1 MLLKNILKS
10 IKNMVLNKCSLSVE
24 NLPYRHINKED
35 MIFSDKTLCI
45 IGNGFDLAHGVK
57 SSYYDFRNF
66 LGGNSDLREI
76 MEAYIS
82 KPDIWGD
89 FENSLAHLD
98 REMLINVI
106 DDTLTDFNV
115 KDDDDDDF
123 SAADYHLAIEW
134 AAMPAIT
141 IEQELPVTF
150 RQWINK
156 LPAANNSNPLK
167 QIINTNARFINFNYT
182 EFLETIYGVEHKN
195 ILYIH
200 GCRKNKKEELVLGHG
215 YNTEKL
221 YEEWY
226 DENKSRCVS
235 ENNPA
240 KLAYFSDDDNE
251 NLDEYKSPIRYYAIQ
266 EALGLIEEY
275 YDNSAKK
282 TEDVLKQNKTYFE
295 TLYDV
300 EKILVVGHS
309 LSLAD
314 YPYFKEIINSNIN
327 KENLLW
333 QISYYNNEDLKRINI
348 FLDKMNIKSKQVTLF
363 HI

>member
-1 MLLKNILKS
+1 MLLKNIIKS

-24 NLPYRHINKED
+24 NLPYNHINRED
-35 MIFSDKTLCI
+35 IIFSDKTLCI

-66 LGGNSDLREI
+66 LGENSDLREI

-98 REMLINVI
+98 REMLINDI

-134 AAMPAIT
+134 AAMPAIM
-141 IEQELPVTF
+141 IEQELPVEF
-150 RQWINK
+150 RKWINK

-182 EFLETIYGVEHKN
+182 ELLETIYGVEHKN

-215 YNTEKL
+215 YNPDKL
-221 YEEWY
+221 YDEWH
-226 DENKSRCVS
+226 ECNEPRCKSQ
-235 ENNPA
+235 NNPA
-240 KLAYFSDDDNE
+240 KLAYFSDEDE
-251 NLDEYKSPIRYYAIQ
+251 SLDEYKSPIRYYAIQ
-266 EALGLIEEY
+266 ETQQRVEEY

-282 TEDVLKQNKTYFE
+282 TQDVLKQNATYFK
-295 TLYDV
+295 TLYNI
-300 EKILVVGHS
+300 EKIIVIGHS
-309 LSLAD
+309 LSAVD
-314 YPYFKEIINSNIN
+314 YPYFEEIINSNIQ
-327 KENLLW
+327 KEAIVW
-333 QISYYNNEDLKRINI
+333 QISYYNNEDLKRIRI
-348 FLDKMNIKSKQVTLF
+348 FLNNMNIKSEQVTLF
-363 HI
+363 HV